1 MLGSEV
7 LPIRAGNKL
16 AALLVV
22 ALGVGAV
29 QAGETALDRYVA
41 KPDSSY
47 SWKIDHQLEAHGAA
61 TFVVNL
67 KSQSWRSPKE
77 VDRTL
82 WQHWLTIVRP
92 AQPVAHTAFLF
103 IDGGSNRDKAPK
115 SADLLIA
122 SMAAETN
129 SVVVELKDTPNQ
141 PLVFHNDGVQRKE
154 DDLIAYTWD
163 QFLKGGDEEWPAR
176 LPMVKGAVR
185 AIDCVQELLASK
197 EGGNFRIDKFV
208 VCGGSKR
215 GWTTWC
221 TGAVDKR
228 VDAIMP
234 ISIDTLN
241 QVASMRHHV
250 SVYGF
255 YTAAVG
261 DYFRHGITKLA
272 ADPRMKLLNESE
284 DPFSYRERF
293 TMPKYIVGGAGDEF
307 FCPDN
312 SQFYFDALP
321 GEKYLRYIP
330 NADHGLKGTDVR
342 ESVVSF
348 YDTVLKGTPRP
359 QFTWNFEPDGSI
371 LVTTVTK
378 PTSVKLWQAT
388 NPTARDFRVIPIGRT
403 FKSHELHDQG
413 HGVYV
418 AKIATPERGW
428 TASFV
433 ELSFEVGAPYPLKL
447 TTAVRVTPD
456 TLPHSDLN
464 PIDAPG
470 EVRHQAAPKR

>member
-1 MLGSEV
+1 M
-7 LPIRAGNKL
+7 
-16 AALLVV
+16 
-22 ALGVGAV
+22 
-29 QAGETALDRYVA
+29 
-41 KPDSSY
+41 
-47 SWKIDHQLEAHGAA
+47 
-61 TFVVNL
+61 
-67 KSQSWRSPKE
+67 
-77 VDRTL
+77 
-82 WQHWLTIVRP
+82 
-92 AQPVAHTAFLF
+92 
-103 IDGGSNRDKAPK
+103 
-115 SADLLIA
+115 
-122 SMAAETN
+122 
-129 SVVVELKDTPNQ
+129 
-141 PLVFHNDGVQRKE
+141 RKE
-154 DDLIAYTWD
+154 DDLIAYTWNE
-163 QFLKGGDEEWPAR
+163 FLQGGDDEWPAR
-176 LPMVKGAVR
+176 LPMVKSAVR
-185 AIDCVQELLASK
+185 AMDCVQELLAGD
-197 EGGNFRIDKFV
+197 EGGKLKVEKFLV
-208 VCGGSKR
+208 AGGSKR

-221 TGAVDKR
+221 TAAVDKR
-228 VDAIMP
+228 VDAIIP

-255 YTAAVG
+255 YTEAVG

-272 ADPRMKLLNESE
+272 ADPRMKLLNEIE

-388 NPTARDFRVIPIGRT
+388 NPTARDFRVITIGRT
-403 FKSHELHDQG
+403 FKSHELHEQG

-418 AKIATPERGW
+418 AKIATPEKGW

-456 TLPHSDLN
+456 TLPHSDLH

-470 EVRHQAAPKR
+470 EVRHQAAAKR